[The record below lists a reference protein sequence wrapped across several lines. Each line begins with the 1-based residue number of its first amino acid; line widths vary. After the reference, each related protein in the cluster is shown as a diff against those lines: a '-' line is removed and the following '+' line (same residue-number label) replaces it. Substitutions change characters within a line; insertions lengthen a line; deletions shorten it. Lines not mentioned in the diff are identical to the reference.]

1 MSSSEKDLPGNIP
14 SFNPVKIVRGL
25 TMLILV
31 ILFGTIGYMILE
43 GWQVMDSL
51 YMTVITITTVGYREV
66 NAISL
71 SGKIFTIIL
80 IFLGMG
86 IMAYTVGIVAQGMI
100 EIHVRS
106 ILGRRRLGIK
116 IKSIKNHYIIC
127 GYGRIGMVIANELKV
142 NRIPFLVIDNSPERK
157 QELYNAGVPYIIDD
171 ASREEV
177 LIEAGIQRA
186 KGLVAAVSSDADNVF
201 ITMSARSLQP
211 NLFILARCDNDQTNK
226 KLLRAGADKVARP
239 YLIGGQKMAQTII
252 KPAVTDFLELTVH
265 DKNIELDMEELL
277 VGKESNLK
285 GLSLV
290 DSGIR
295 QLTNAI
301 IVAIRKK
308 DGGMSFN
315 PSSQTHIEEGDILIA
330 LGMANDLKKLETLLS
345 DK

>member
-1 MSSSEKDLPGNIP
+1 MSSKKDLPGNIP
-14 SFNPVKIVRGL
+14 SFNPAKIVRGL
-25 TMLILV
+25 IMLILV

-43 GWQVMDSL
+43 GWQVMDAL

-66 NAISL
+66 NTISL

-86 IMAYTVGIVAQGMI
+86 IMAYTVGMVAQGMI
-100 EIHVRS
+100 ELHVRS

-127 GYGRIGMVIANELKV
+127 GYGRIGMVIANELTT

-157 QELYNAGVPYIIDD
+157 EILYHAGVPYILDD
-171 ASREEV
+171 ASKEEV

-211 NLFILARCDNDQTNK
+211 NLFILARCDNDQTHK
-226 KLLRAGADKVARP
+226 KLLRAGADKVAKP

-277 VGKESNLK
+277 VGKKSSLK

-308 DGGMSFN
+308 DGEMSFN
-315 PSSQTHIEEGDILIA
+315 PSSQTRIEEGDILIA
-330 LGMANDLKKLETLLS
+330 LGITNDLKKLETLLS
-345 DK
+345 AR